1 LWGSYSSTYPMFV
14 RLLAAGSTAALAAI
28 SLTYMLAVISEH
40 NSIQPLLSFETAKE
54 VYEFEFD
61 PKKGTQLSAWKH
73 GQSRPPNIAYFPTF
87 ILRNDSENIAYDV
100 SVRWKSE
107 ISGVPELVKNSKRL
121 ADRTIQITD
130 SQIDIVAPLGAAVP
144 NWTYPLQLPLEQRIS
159 LLAKEAEIYMPVSLY
174 PLMALY
180 FVDKLPSE
188 TGAKAGPYIF
198 TVSIEWAKPS
208 AGKPQSYRVKA
219 FLTNTAS
226 NQDSKISGVFNFEIE
241 RL

>member
-1 LWGSYSSTYPMFV
+1 
-14 RLLAAGSTAALAAI
+14 
-28 SLTYMLAVISEH
+28 
-40 NSIQPLLSFETAKE
+40 
-54 VYEFEFD
+54 
-61 PKKGTQLSAWKH
+61 
-73 GQSRPPNIAYFPTF
+73 
-87 ILRNDSENIAYDV
+87 
-100 SVRWKSE
+100 VRWKSE

-121 ADRTIQITD
+121 ADRTIQITN
-130 SQIDIVAPLGAAVP
+130 SQIDIVAPPGAAVP

-159 LLAKEAEIYMPVSLY
+159 LLAEEAEIYMPVSLY

-226 NQDSKISGVFNFEIE
+226 DQDSKISGVFNFEIE